1 MPPIKGEKMKINGL
15 QALSFLLLVVGLV
28 FYIAWSTRYNAW
40 LDIGVYSITIVL
52 VLGGLLGL
60 LLNIAK
66 KKT

>member
-15 QALSFLLLVVGLV
+15 QVLSFLLLVVGLV

>member
-28 FYIAWSTRYNAW
+28 FYIAWSMRYNAW

-52 VLGGLLGL
+52 VLGGVLGL
-60 LLNIAK
+60 ILNKAK
-66 KKT
+66 KKA